1 MKKIGGYM
9 VFFGLFAIVLNF
21 FDRVPTILMWIYS
34 WGDTAAWA
42 IKIGLV
48 VVGAVLFFMGKPE
61 AEEAEV
67 EVQQEES
74 AE

>member
-9 VFFGLFAIVLNF
+9 AFFGIFAIVLNF
-21 FDRVPTILMWIYS
+21 FDRVPSILMWIYN

-42 IKIGLV
+42 IKIGLI
-48 VVGAVLFFMGKPE
+48 VVGAVLYFMGNSKE
-61 AEEAEV
+61 
-67 EVQQEES
+67 EES